1 MADRSPTI
9 FTRATYP
16 EYRRI
21 LAILR
26 TETVGGALLLIA
38 TVIALLWAN
47 SPAADAYFALR
58 DFTIGYE
65 RSAWSSA
72 SDIGRPMACWPFSSS
87 SPALNSKGNSWLE
100 SCVLPPKQLF
110 PSPQPLAGRS
120 YRH

>member
-9 FTRATYP
+9 FTRSTYP

-26 TETVGGALLLIA
+26 AETVGGALLLIA

-65 RSAWSSA
+65 P
-72 SDIGRPMACWPFSSS
+72 GT
-87 SPALNSKGNSWLE
+87 
-100 SCVLPPKQLF
+100 
-110 PSPQPLAGRS
+110 
-120 YRH
+120 